1 MEYLLS
7 FLKKNLNNLLTNGVT
22 YIDNDIYPINIEF
35 LTELNA
41 KVISNDSIV
50 FGVTGHEHKL
60 TMDQIKYLIKC
71 ITYVRNIIYKNY
83 YNCIKTIYE
92 LPRELRSGVTLD
104 AGTFNTPV
112 YCYKRNI

>member
-1 MEYLLS
+1 
-7 FLKKNLNNLLTNGVT
+7 
-22 YIDNDIYPINIEF
+22 
-35 LTELNA
+35 
-41 KVISNDSIV
+41 
-50 FGVTGHEHKL
+50 
-60 TMDQIKYLIKC
+60 MDQIKYLIKC